1 MTNTFASR
9 SSHSQRSSLSQ
20 LAFVAAAFVG
30 TALSFGATTTP
41 VRAATTAF
49 YEVQLAAPVD
59 GAKTTIINDVAFKCD
74 GATCRGSQGNS
85 RAEIVCA
92 RLARKVGEVAS
103 FTAKGETLDAEGL
116 AKCNGEKTA
125 AVARR

>member
-1 MTNTFASR
+1 MTTTFTS
-9 SSHSQRSSLSQ
+9 RSSLSQ

-30 TALSFGATTTP
+30 TALSFGATTAP
-41 VRAATTAF
+41 AHAAGGSF
-49 YEVQLAAPVD
+49 YEVQLAAPVV
-59 GAKTTIINDVAFKCD
+59 GARTQVVSDVAWKCE
-74 GATCRGSQGNS
+74 GTTCRGSQGTS

-92 RLARKVGEVAS
+92 RVARKLGEVAS
-103 FTAKGETLDAEGL
+103 FTAKGEALDAEGL

>member
-1 MTNTFASR
+1 MTTSFNSR
-9 SSHSQRSSLSQ
+9 SALGQ

-30 TALSFGATTTP
+30 TALSFGATTSP
-41 VRAATTAF
+41 AHAAGAAF

-59 GAKTTIINDVAFKCD
+59 GTRTEIQNGVAWKCQGD
-74 GATCRGSQGNS
+74 TCRGSQGTS
-85 RAEIVCA
+85 RAEVVCA

-103 FTAKGETLDAEGL
+103 FTARGGTLDAEGL

>member
-1 MTNTFASR
+1 MTTFAS
-9 SSHSQRSSLSQ
+9 RSSLSQ
-20 LAFVAAAFVG
+20 LAFIAAAFVG
-30 TALSFGATTTP
+30 TALSFGATTSP
-41 VRAATTAF
+41 VQAATTSF
-49 YEVQLAAPVD
+49 YEVQLAAPVSS
-59 GAKTTIINDVAFKCD
+59 ARTTVVNDVAWKCD
-74 GATCRGSQGNS
+74 GATCRGSQGTS
-85 RAEIVCA
+85 RAEVVCA

>member
-9 SSHSQRSSLSQ
+9 SLLSQ

-41 VRAATTAF
+41 ASAATGAF
-49 YEVQLAAPVD
+49 YEVQLAAPVA
-59 GAKTTIINDVAFKCD
+59 GAKTTVINDVAFRCD
-74 GATCRGSQGNS
+74 GATCRGSQGTS
-85 RAEIVCA
+85 RAEVVCA

-103 FTAKGETLDAEGL
+103 FTAKGEALDAEGL
-116 AKCNGEKTA
+116 AKCNGEKTE

>member
-1 MTNTFASR
+1 MTTAFAS
-9 SSHSQRSSLSQ
+9 RSSLSQ

-30 TALSFGATTTP
+30 TALSFGATAAP
-41 VRAATTAF
+41 ASAATGAF
-49 YEVQLAAPVD
+49 YEVQLAAPVA
-59 GAKTTIINDVAFKCD
+59 GAKTTVINDVAFKCE
-74 GATCRGSQGNS
+74 GATCRGSQGTS
-85 RAEIVCA
+85 RAEVVCA

-116 AKCNGEKTA
+116 AKCNGEKTE

>member
-1 MTNTFASR
+1 MTTTFNS
-9 SSHSQRSSLSQ
+9 RSSLSQ

-30 TALSFGATTTP
+30 TALSFGATAGP
-41 VRAATTAF
+41 AHAAGGAF
-49 YEVQLAAPVD
+49 YEVQFATPLAS
-59 GAKTTIINDVAFKCD
+59 AKTEVLSGVAWKCE
-74 GATCRGSQGNS
+74 GATCRGSQGTS

-92 RLARKVGEVAS
+92 RVARKLGEVAS
-103 FTAKGETLDAEGL
+103 FSAKGEALDAEGL

>member
-1 MTNTFASR
+1 MTTFAS
-9 SSHSQRSSLSQ
+9 RSSLSQ
-20 LAFVAAAFVG
+20 LAFIAAAFVG
-30 TALSFGATTTP
+30 TALSFGATTSP
-41 VRAATTAF
+41 AHAAPTSF
-49 YEVQLAAPVD
+49 YEVQLAAPLNS
-59 GAKTTIINDVAFKCD
+59 AKTTVVNVVAWKCD
-74 GATCRGSQGNS
+74 GATCRGSQGTS

-116 AKCNGEKTA
+116 AKCNGEKTS